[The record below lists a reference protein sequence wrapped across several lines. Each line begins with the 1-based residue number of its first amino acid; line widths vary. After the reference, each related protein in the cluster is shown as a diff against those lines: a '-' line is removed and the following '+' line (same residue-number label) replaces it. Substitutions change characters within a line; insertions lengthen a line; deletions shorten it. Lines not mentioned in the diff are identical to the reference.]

1 MPANVSFYNVFIRI
15 FREMGL
21 YWENLVK
28 MVVFENIW
36 LIRVSSAYSTPLS
49 SQQFDILITL
59 GATYLFC

>member
-36 LIRVSSAYSTPLS
+36 LIHVSSA
-49 SQQFDILITL
+49 
-59 GATYLFC
+59 